1 MKDLFDKFREFKGP
15 LGQYQDVAH
24 GYFSFPKLEGE
35 LGPRMQFR
43 GKECIIWSINSYL
56 GITNHPE
63 VRQAD
68 AEAAADYGMAYP
80 MGARIMSGET
90 DAHIQLE
97 KELAEFTQKE
107 GALLLN
113 FGYQG
118 IMSIVDALLTRH
130 DVVVYDRD
138 DHACIMDGIRMHQG
152 PKYAFKHNDLDHFLV
167 RMEQAKK
174 EAEKRNSGILVITE
188 GVFGMRG
195 EQGIIKEICAYK
207 EKYGFRLLVDDA
219 HGFGTMGATGAGA
232 GEEQGVQ
239 DQIDVYF
246 STFAKAMS
254 GFGAFVSAD
263 KDIIEFFRYNLRSQV
278 FAKSLCM
285 PMVKGALTRLRL
297 LRTMPELREKLWRNV
312 HHLQNGLREA
322 GFDIGNTGACV
333 TPVFMYGSEYA
344 AGALIYDMRET
355 YGIFCSVVLP
365 PVIPK
370 GQIILRLIP
379 TAEHTPEDIQTTL
392 DAFKAV
398 RTKLED
404 GTYEKMGQMLAQG
417 AVEGVIV

>member
-1 MKDLFDKFREFKGP
+1 MKDLFEKFDHKGP
-15 LGQYQDVAH
+15 LGQYQEVAH
-24 GYFSFPKLEGE
+24 GYFSFPKLEGQ
-35 LGPRMQFR
+35 LGPRMKFR

-56 GITNHPE
+56 GITNHPD
-63 VRQAD
+63 VRRAD
-68 AEAAADYGMAYP
+68 AEAAADYGLAYP

-90 DAHIQLE
+90 DDHLQLE
-97 KELAEFTQKE
+97 KELAEFTHKE
-107 GALLLN
+107 EALLLN

-118 IMSIVDALLTRH
+118 IMSIVDACLSRH

-138 DHACIMDGIRMHQG
+138 DHACIMDGIRMHTG
-152 PKYAFKHNDLDHFLV
+152 PKYAFKHNDIDHFLV

-195 EQGIIKEICAYK
+195 EQGILKEICEHK

-263 KDIIEFFRYNLRSQV
+263 KDIIDFFRYNLRSQV

-297 LRTMPELREKLWRNV
+297 LREQPELREKLWKNV
-312 HHLQNGLREA
+312 HMLQNGLREA

-333 TPVFMYGSEYA
+333 TPVFMKGSPYE
-344 AGALIYDMRET
+344 AGALIYDMREN
-355 YGIFCSVVLP
+355 YNIFCSVVLP

-370 GQIILRLIP
+370 GQLILRLIP
-379 TAEHTPEDIQTTL
+379 TAEHTTEDIETTL
-392 DAFKAV
+392 EAFRAV

-404 GTYEKMGQMLAQG
+404 GTYDKMSKMLAEG
-417 AVEGVIV
+417 AVAGVIK

>member
-1 MKDLFDKFREFKGP
+1 MKDLFEKFREFKGP
-15 LGQYQDVAH
+15 LGQYQEVAH
-24 GYFSFPKLEGE
+24 GYFAFPKLEGE
-35 LGPRMQFR
+35 LGPRMTFR

-63 VRQAD
+63 VRKAD
-68 AEAAADYGMAYP
+68 AEAAAQYGMAYP

-90 DAHIQLE
+90 DAHEQLE
-97 KELAEFTQKE
+97 RELAEFTQKE
-107 GALLLN
+107 AALLLN

-118 IMSIVDALLTRH
+118 IMSIVDACLTRH

-152 PKYAFKHNDLDHFLV
+152 PKYAFKHNDIDHFLV

-195 EQGIIKEICAYK
+195 EQGIIKEIAAYK
-207 EKYGFRLLVDDA
+207 EQYGFRLLVDDA

-246 STFAKAMS
+246 STFAKSMS

-263 KDIIEFFRYNLRSQV
+263 KEIIDFMRYNLRSQV

-297 LRTMPELREKLWRNV
+297 LREQPELRERLWRNV
-312 HHLQNGLREA
+312 NHLQKGLRDA

-333 TPVFMYGSEYA
+333 TPVFMKGSQYE
-344 AGALIYDMRET
+344 AGALIYDMREN

-370 GQIILRLIP
+370 GQLILRLIP
-379 TAEHTPEDIQTTL
+379 TAEHSTEDIETTL
-392 DAFKAV
+392 EAFRAV
-398 RTKLED
+398 RSKLED
-404 GTYEKMGQMLAQG
+404 GSYNKIGEMLASG
-417 AVEGVIV
+417 ALSA

>member
-1 MKDLFDKFREFKGP
+1 MKDLFDKFDHKGP

-35 LGPRMQFR
+35 LGPRMTFR

-63 VRQAD
+63 VRKAD

-90 DAHIQLE
+90 DAHLQLE

-107 GALLLN
+107 DALLLN

-118 IMSIVDALLTRH
+118 IMSIVDACLSRH

-152 PKYAFKHNDLDHFLV
+152 PKYAFKHNDIDHFLV

-195 EQGIIKEICAYK
+195 EQGILKEICEYK

-263 KDIIEFFRYNLRSQV
+263 KSIIDFFRYNLRSQV

-297 LRTMPELREKLWRNV
+297 LREHPELREDLWRNV
-312 HHLQNGLREA
+312 NMLQKGLRDA

-333 TPVFMYGSEYA
+333 TPVFMKGTPYE
-344 AGALIYDMRET
+344 AGALIYDMREN
-355 YGIFCSVVLP
+355 YGIFCSIVLP

-370 GQIILRLIP
+370 GQLILRLIP
-379 TAEHTPEDIQTTL
+379 TAEHTVEDIETTL
-392 DAFKAV
+392 AAFREV

-404 GTYEKMGQMLAQG
+404 GTYAKMAEMLAQG
-417 AVEGVIV
+417 VVEGVIQ

>member
-1 MKDLFDKFREFKGP
+1 MKDLFEKYDHKGP
-15 LGQYQDVAH
+15 LGQYQEVAH

-35 LGPRMQFR
+35 LGPRMKFR

-56 GITNHPE
+56 GITNHPD
-63 VRQAD
+63 VRKAD
-68 AEAAADYGMAYP
+68 ADAAAEYGMAYP

-90 DAHIQLE
+90 DAHIELE
-97 KELAEFTQKE
+97 RQLAEFTQKE
-107 GALLLN
+107 DALLLN

-118 IMSIVDALLTRH
+118 IMSIVDACLTRQ

-138 DHACIMDGIRMHQG
+138 DHACIMDGIRMHNG
-152 PKYAFKHNDLDHFLV
+152 PKYAFKHNDIDHFLV

-174 EAEKRNSGILVITE
+174 EAEKRDSGILVITE

-195 EQGIIKEICAYK
+195 EQGILKEICEYK

-263 KDIIEFFRYNLRSQV
+263 KSIIDFFRYNLRSQV

-285 PMVKGALTRLRL
+285 PMVKGALTRLDL
-297 LRTMPELREKLWRNV
+297 LRTQPQLRKDLWRNV

-333 TPVFMYGSEYA
+333 TPVFLKGTPYE
-344 AGALIYDMRET
+344 AGALIYDMREN

-370 GQIILRLIP
+370 GQLILRLIP
-379 TAEHTPEDIQTTL
+379 TAEHTSEDIETTL
-392 DAFKAV
+392 EAFREI

-404 GTYEKMGQMLAQG
+404 GTYDTMSKALAQG
-417 AVEGVIV
+417 AVEGVIQ

>member
-1 MKDLFDKFREFKGP
+1 MKDLFEKFSHKGP
-15 LGQYQDVAH
+15 LGQYQEVAH

-35 LGPRMQFR
+35 LGPRMTFR

-63 VRQAD
+63 VRKAD
-68 AEAAADYGMAYP
+68 AESAANYGLAYP

-118 IMSIVDALLTRH
+118 IMSIVDACLNRH

-138 DHACIMDGIRMHQG
+138 DHACIMDGIRMHNG
-152 PKYAFKHNDLDHFLV
+152 PKLAFKHNDIDHFLV

-174 EAEKRNSGILVITE
+174 EAEKHNSGILVITE

-195 EQGIIKEICAYK
+195 EQGILKEIVAYK
-207 EKYGFRLLVDDA
+207 EQYGFRLLVDDA

-239 DQIDVYF
+239 DEIDVYF

-263 KDIIEFFRYNLRSQV
+263 KDVIEFFRYNLRSQI

-285 PMVKGALTRLRL
+285 PMVQGALTRLRL
-297 LRTMPELREKLWRNV
+297 LREQPELREKLWKNV
-312 HHLQNGLREA
+312 NHLQNGLRDA

-333 TPVFMYGSEYA
+333 TPVYMKGTPYE
-344 AGALIYDMRET
+344 AGALIYDMREN
-355 YGIFCSVVLP
+355 YGIFCSIVLP
-365 PVIPK
+365 PIIPK
-370 GQIILRLIP
+370 GQLILRLIP
-379 TAEHTPEDIQTTL
+379 TAEHTEEDIQITL

-404 GTYEKMGQMLAQG
+404 GTYAEMAKMLAKG
-417 AVEGVIV
+417 AVEGVIA

>member
-1 MKDLFDKFREFKGP
+1 MTDLFDKFRDFKGP
-15 LGQYQDVAH
+15 LGQYQDIAH

-35 LGPRMQFR
+35 LGPRMTFR

-63 VRQAD
+63 VRKAD
-68 AEAAADYGMAYP
+68 ADAAADYGMAYP

-90 DAHIQLE
+90 DEHIELE
-97 KELAEFTQKE
+97 RELAEFTQKE

-152 PKYAFKHNDLDHFLV
+152 PKLAFKHNDLDHFLV

-195 EQGIIKEICAYK
+195 EQGIIKEICEYK

-278 FAKSLCM
+278 FAKTLCM
-285 PMVKGALTRLRL
+285 PMVKGARVRLKL
-297 LRTMPELREKLWRNV
+297 LREQPELREKLWKNV
-312 HHLQNGLREA
+312 NMLQDGLREA

-333 TPVFMYGSEYA
+333 TPVFMKGSVYE
-344 AGALIYDMRET
+344 AGALIYDMREN

-370 GQIILRLIP
+370 GQLILRLIP
-379 TAEHTPEDIQTTL
+379 TAEHTEEDIRATL
-392 DAFKAV
+392 EAFKNV

-404 GTYEKMGQMLAQG
+404 GTYEKMGQMFAQG
-417 AVEGVIV
+417 EISVV

>member
-1 MKDLFDKFREFKGP
+1 MKDLFDKFDHKGP
-15 LGQYQDVAH
+15 LGQYQEVAH

-35 LGPRMQFR
+35 LGPRMKFR

-63 VRQAD
+63 VRKAD
-68 AEAAADYGMAYP
+68 AEAAADYGLAYP

-118 IMSIVDALLTRH
+118 IMSIVDACLSRH

-152 PKYAFKHNDLDHFLV
+152 PKYAFKHNDIDHFLV

-195 EQGIIKEICAYK
+195 EQGILKEIVEHK

-297 LRTMPELREKLWRNV
+297 LREQPELREKLWKNV
-312 HHLQNGLREA
+312 NQLQDGLREA

-333 TPVFMYGSEYA
+333 TPVFMKGTPYE

-355 YGIFCSVVLP
+355 YGIFCSIVLP

-379 TAEHTPEDIQTTL
+379 TAEHTTEDIETTL
-392 DAFKAV
+392 NAFREV

-404 GTYEKMGQMLAQG
+404 GTYEKMSQMLAKG
-417 AVEGVIV
+417 AMEGVIQ

>member
-1 MKDLFDKFREFKGP
+1 MKDLFDKFNHKGP

-35 LGPRMQFR
+35 LGPRMKFR

-63 VRQAD
+63 VRKAD
-68 AEAAADYGMAYP
+68 SEATAEFGLAYP

-90 DAHIQLE
+90 DAHLQLE

-107 GALLLN
+107 DALLLN

-118 IMSIVDALLTRH
+118 IMSVVDACLSRH
-130 DVVVYDRD
+130 DVVIYDRD

-152 PKYAFKHNDLDHFLV
+152 PKLAFKHNDIEHFEV
-167 RMEQAKK
+167 RLKQAKV

-195 EQGIIKEICAYK
+195 EQGIIKEICAFK
-207 EKYGFRLLVDDA
+207 EEYGFRLLVDDA

-263 KDIIEFFRYNLRSQV
+263 KDIIDFFRYNLRSQV
-278 FAKSLCM
+278 FAKSLCY

-297 LRTMPELREKLWRNV
+297 LREHPELREKLWKNV

-322 GFDIGNTGACV
+322 GFEIGNTGACV
-333 TPVFMYGSEYA
+333 TPVFMHGTAYE

-355 YGIFCSVVLP
+355 YGIFTSIVLP

-370 GQIILRLIP
+370 GQLILRLIP
-379 TAEHTPEDIQTTL
+379 TAEHSEEDIQITL
-392 DAFKAV
+392 DAFKEV

-404 GTYEKMGQMLAQG
+404 GTYAQMAEMLKQG
-417 AVEGVIV
+417 AVEGVIE

>member
-1 MKDLFDKFREFKGP
+1 MKDIFDKFDHKGP

-35 LGPRMQFR
+35 LGPRMKFR

-56 GITNHPE
+56 GITNHPD
-63 VRQAD
+63 VRKAD
-68 AEAAADYGMAYP
+68 AEAAEQYGMAYP

-90 DAHIQLE
+90 DAHLQLE

-107 GALLLN
+107 DALLLN

-118 IMSIVDALLTRH
+118 IMSIVDACLSRH

-138 DHACIMDGIRMHQG
+138 DHACIMDGIRMHTG
-152 PKYAFKHNDLDHFLV
+152 PKYAFKHNDIDHFLV

-174 EAEKRNSGILVITE
+174 EADKRNSGILVITE

-195 EQGIIKEICAYK
+195 EQGIIKEIVAHK

-239 DQIDVYF
+239 DEIDVYF

-263 KDIIEFFRYNLRSQV
+263 KDIIDFFRYNLRSQV

-297 LRTMPELREKLWRNV
+297 LREQPELREKLWRNV
-312 HHLQNGLREA
+312 NHLQKGLSDA

-333 TPVFMYGSEYA
+333 TPVFMKGTPYE

-355 YGIFCSVVLP
+355 YGIFCSIVLP

-370 GQIILRLIP
+370 GQLILRLIP
-379 TAEHTPEDIQTTL
+379 TAEHTTEDIETTL
-392 DAFKAV
+392 EAFLAV
-398 RTKLED
+398 RSKLKD
-404 GTYEKMGQMLAQG
+404 GTYAKMADALAQG
-417 AVEGVIV
+417 VVEGVIQ